1 MRFLFFENHLKR
13 KKIFIN
19 QAILPKVAKI
29 LFSSWE
35 EMPSTYLSILQE
47 ILKIHRSNLV
57 EIPRGHLANRL
68 EILKMHLSPL
78 QQIPQDQFSNQLVI
92 HQIHVSNSKVDSA
105 GEVGFDIGQCALFAK
120 VDILVAIVMIFGAS
134 VAGA

>member
-1 MRFLFFENHLKR
+1 M
-13 KKIFIN
+13 
-19 QAILPKVAKI
+19 
-29 LFSSWE
+29 
-35 EMPSTYLSILQE
+35 
-47 ILKIHRSNLV
+47 

-78 QQIPQDQFSNQLVI
+78 QQTPQDQLSNQLVI

-120 VDILVAIVMIFGAS
+120 VDILVASVMFFGAS
-134 VAGA
+134 VAGAGGADLQAVHIFQYTVMILGCSSGST